1 MRKYKTPTRRHRTSM
16 FCFSFQLTFIS
27 CKRIKKRKLIK
38 KNLTFPTI
46 CLQAYNFFAGVPNS
60 LLTCH
65 ASYALWHVRF
75 LAFSF
80 TFCFSSM
87 TKSEQCHAEKKRNSF
102 LTISSASGTDVS

>member
-46 CLQAYNFFAGVPNS
+46 CLQAYNFFCRGTQLPVDMSRILCPMACKILGLFLHF
-60 LLTCH
+60 LLFF
-65 ASYALWHVRF
+65 YD
-75 LAFSF
+75 
-80 TFCFSSM
+80 
-87 TKSEQCHAEKKRNSF
+87 E
-102 LTISSASGTDVS
+102 I